1 MERTDRIAAEMK
13 RVVSDIIRTELKDP
27 RIPVVTSVT
36 RLKLAKDLK
45 FAKIYVSFYGSEA
58 DKKGAMQALKASAGL
73 IRYQIGQKMTIRALP
88 ELTFALDESI
98 EYGSYRSERFSQVR
112 AEDKMK
118 ARRNDRMPDA
128 GYCLSV
134 TGCQI
139 ISTVR
144 VSPSLSDTGTNR
156 SPEPQRIYHVP
167 PFSAVSVTLAAFLF
181 FHSHETSSVPGA
193 LKCLNEPDCQ
203 LSGSAPSS
211 VI

>member
-73 IRYQIGQKMTIRALP
+73 IRYQIGQRMTIRALP

-98 EYGSYRSERFSQVR
+98 EYGSYMSERISQVR

-118 ARRNDRMPDA
+118 EAKA
-128 GYCLSV
+128 EEASEG
-134 TGCQI
+134 
-139 ISTVR
+139 
-144 VSPSLSDTGTNR
+144 GT
-156 SPEPQRIYHVP
+156 E
-167 PFSAVSVTLAAFLF
+167 
-181 FHSHETSSVPGA
+181 
-193 LKCLNEPDCQ
+193 
-203 LSGSAPSS
+203 
-211 VI
+211 

>member
-58 DKKGAMQALKASAGL
+58 DKKGAMQALKASVGL

-98 EYGSYRSERFSQVR
+98 EYGSYMSERISQVR

-118 ARRNDRMPDA
+118 EAKA
-128 GYCLSV
+128 EEASEG
-134 TGCQI
+134 
-139 ISTVR
+139 
-144 VSPSLSDTGTNR
+144 GT
-156 SPEPQRIYHVP
+156 E
-167 PFSAVSVTLAAFLF
+167 
-181 FHSHETSSVPGA
+181 
-193 LKCLNEPDCQ
+193 
-203 LSGSAPSS
+203 
-211 VI
+211 

>member
-1 MERTDRIAAEMK
+1 MK
-13 RVVSDIIRTELKDP
+13 RVVSDIIRTELKDL

-98 EYGSYRSERFSQVR
+98 EYGSYMSERISQVR

-118 ARRNDRMPDA
+118 EAKA
-128 GYCLSV
+128 EEASEG
-134 TGCQI
+134 
-139 ISTVR
+139 
-144 VSPSLSDTGTNR
+144 GT
-156 SPEPQRIYHVP
+156 E
-167 PFSAVSVTLAAFLF
+167 
-181 FHSHETSSVPGA
+181 
-193 LKCLNEPDCQ
+193 
-203 LSGSAPSS
+203 
-211 VI
+211 

>member
-45 FAKIYVSFYGSEA
+45 VAKSYVSLYGSEA

-98 EYGSYRSERFSQVR
+98 EYGSYMSERISQVR

-118 ARRNDRMPDA
+118 EAKA
-128 GYCLSV
+128 EEASEG
-134 TGCQI
+134 
-139 ISTVR
+139 
-144 VSPSLSDTGTNR
+144 GT
-156 SPEPQRIYHVP
+156 
-167 PFSAVSVTLAAFLF
+167 
-181 FHSHETSSVPGA
+181 
-193 LKCLNEPDCQ
+193 
-203 LSGSAPSS
+203 
-211 VI
+211 

>member
-98 EYGSYRSERFSQVR
+98 EYGSYMSERISQVR

-118 ARRNDRMPDA
+118 EAKA
-128 GYCLSV
+128 EEASEG
-134 TGCQI
+134 
-139 ISTVR
+139 
-144 VSPSLSDTGTNR
+144 
-156 SPEPQRIYHVP
+156 
-167 PFSAVSVTLAAFLF
+167 
-181 FHSHETSSVPGA
+181 ET
-193 LKCLNEPDCQ
+193 E
-203 LSGSAPSS
+203 
-211 VI
+211 

>member
-13 RVVSDIIRTELKDP
+13 RIVSDIIRTELKDP

-98 EYGSYRSERFSQVR
+98 EYGSYMSERISQVR
-112 AEDKMK
+112 AEDKLKEAK
-118 ARRNDRMPDA
+118 AEEA
-128 GYCLSV
+128 SEG
-134 TGCQI
+134 
-139 ISTVR
+139 
-144 VSPSLSDTGTNR
+144 GT
-156 SPEPQRIYHVP
+156 
-167 PFSAVSVTLAAFLF
+167 
-181 FHSHETSSVPGA
+181 
-193 LKCLNEPDCQ
+193 D
-203 LSGSAPSS
+203 
-211 VI
+211 